1 MKSIRYRKLIDV
13 SEVIEGKSMKISVV
27 SPGASVIYEDVMQA
41 LSKKESTAKAG
52 SSSASKA
59 FQKALNTK
67 TVSEKI
73 SSATSYK
80 DIFIEASKKYG
91 VSYDLLTAMAQQE
104 SGFNPDAVSRS
115 GAMGIMQI
123 MPETAKGLGL
133 EHPFDA
139 YENIMAGAKYISQK
153 LKEFGGNVDN
163 ALAAYNAGSSAVKE
177 YGGVPPYGETQSYV
191 KNIKAIMKRGADVP
205 YTNYISRTASK
216 EQLEAD
222 LKTLLRDIPEGE
234 EYTLL
239 KQTLAEMNYL

>member
-1 MKSIRYRKLIDV
+1 MIV
-13 SEVIEGKSMKISVV
+13 QGKSMKISVV
-27 SPGASVIYEDVMQA
+27 SDGVGVTYQELLQELKKKDTSDSANGNSSV
-41 LSKKESTAKAG
+41 SR
-52 SSSASKA
+52 SKA

-67 TVSEKI
+67 TVSESI

-80 DIFIEASKKYG
+80 DIFIEASRKYG

-104 SGFNPDAVSRS
+104 SGFNPDAVSSS

-139 YENIMAGAKYISQK
+139 YENIMAGANYIAQK
-153 LKEFGGNVDN
+153 LEEFNGNVDK

-205 YTNYISRTASK
+205 YTNYISRTATK
-216 EQLEAD
+216 EELEAD
-222 LKTLLRDIPEGE
+222 LKQLLKDLPETE

-239 KQTLAEMNYL
+239 KQTLAEINYL

>member
-1 MKSIRYRKLIDV
+1 
-13 SEVIEGKSMKISVV
+13 MKISVV
-27 SPGASVIYEDVMQA
+27 SPGTNAIYEEVLEKLKQ
-41 LSKKESTAKAG
+41 SGGSNSAKTTNV
-52 SSSASKA
+52 SRA
-59 FQKALNTK
+59 FAKALNTK
-67 TVSEKI
+67 TVSERV

-80 DIFIEASKKYG
+80 DIFIEASRKYG

-139 YENIMAGAKYISQK
+139 YENIMAGANYISQK
-153 LKEFGGNVDN
+153 LKEFNGNVDL
-163 ALAAYNAGSSAVKE
+163 ALAAYNAGSNAVKQ
-177 YGGVPPYGETQSYV
+177 YGGVPPYGETLSYV

-205 YTNYISRTASK
+205 YTNYISRSATN

-222 LKTLLRDIPEGE
+222 LKKLLRDLPDKE
-234 EYTLL
+234 EYALL
-239 KQTLAEMNYL
+239 KQTLAEINYL